1 MRNTFAKVL
10 VELARKDESI
20 FLITGDLGF
29 SVLEPFANEFP
40 DRYLNIGIAEQN
52 MIGVAAGLAKEGY
65 NVFTYS
71 IGNFPTLR
79 CMEQIRY
86 DIAYHNL
93 NVKVIAVGAGYAY
106 GPLGV
111 SHHTTEDIGMLRT
124 IPNLT
129 VTSPADPMEVTMLT
143 LEFCRTKGP
152 GYMRIN
158 KTGEPILHS
167 EVPAFQGGR
176 PLKLVAGKDKLL
188 IGTGAMVQE
197 AIKWSKEK
205 GYELWSFPV
214 ISPMQTDWIN
224 ADLLK
229 FSEIITVE
237 EHQLN
242 SGFGSAILEVLSDAY
257 HSGKLPSFPKVRRIG
272 IPNEFIGHS
281 GSQEFLRKEAGL
293 FL

>member
-1 MRNTFAKVL
+1 MRNTFAKAL

-29 SVLEPFANEFP
+29 SVLEPFAEAYP
-40 DRYLNIGIAEQN
+40 ERYLNIGIAEQN
-52 MIGVAAGLAKEGY
+52 MMGVAAGLAKEGY

-86 DIAYHNL
+86 DIAYHHL

-129 VTSPADPMEVTMLT
+129 VTSPADPMEVKMITE
-143 LEFCRTKGP
+143 EFCRTKGP

-158 KTGEPILHS
+158 KTGEPWLHTS
-167 EVPAFQGGR
+167 VPSWQGGR
-176 PLKLVAGKDKLL
+176 PYKLIEGREKLL
-188 IGTGAMVQE
+188 ISTGAMTQE
-197 AIKWSKEK
+197 AFKWAKAK

-214 ISPMQTDWIN
+214 ISPMTTDWIGP
-224 ADLLK
+224 DLLK

-237 EHQLN
+237 EHQLRA
-242 SGFGSAILEVLSDAY
+242 GFGSAILEALSDAY
-257 HSGKLPSFPKVRRIG
+257 ASGKLSVYPKIRRIG

-281 GSQEFLRKEAGL
+281 GSQDYLRKEAGL

>member
-10 VELARKDESI
+10 VERARLDDSI
-20 FLITGDLGF
+20 FLITGDLGY
-29 SVLEPFANEFP
+29 SVLEPFATEFP
-40 DRYLNIGIAEQN
+40 ERFLNIGIAEQN
-52 MIGVAAGLAKEGY
+52 MTGVAAGLAKEGY
-65 NVFTYS
+65 TVFTYS

-86 DIAYHNL
+86 DVSYHNL
-93 NVKVIAVGAGYAY
+93 NVKIIAVGAGYAY

-129 VTSPADPMEVTMLT
+129 VTSPADPMEVAMITD
-143 LEFCRTKGP
+143 EFCRTKGP

-158 KTGEPILHS
+158 KTGEAALHS
-167 EVPAFQGGR
+167 SVPKFPGGR
-176 PLKLVAGKDKLL
+176 PLKLISGTQKLL
-188 IGTGAMVQE
+188 LVTGAMGQE
-197 AIKWSKEK
+197 AYKWAKEK
-205 GYELWSFPV
+205 NYELWSFPV
-214 ISPMQTDWIN
+214 ISPLSDEWVTP
-224 ADLLK
+224 DLLK
-229 FSEIITVE
+229 YSEIITVE

-242 SGFGSAILEVLSDAY
+242 AGFGSAILEVLNHAFY
-257 HSGKLPSFPKVRRIG
+257 TGKISSFPKVRRIG

-281 GSQEFLRKEAGL
+281 GSQEFLRKEAKL

>member
-10 VELARKDESI
+10 VELARKDDSI

-29 SVLEPFANEFP
+29 SVLEPFATEFP
-40 DRYLNIGIAEQN
+40 ERFLNIGIAEQN
-52 MIGVAAGLAKEGY
+52 MMGVAAGLSKEGFT
-65 NVFTYS
+65 VFTYS

-124 IPNLT
+124 IPNLI
-129 VTSPADPMEVTMLT
+129 VTSPADPMEVTMVT
-143 LEFCRTKGP
+143 LEFCRSKGP

-158 KTGEPILHS
+158 KTGESILHDN
-167 EVPAFQGGR
+167 VPVYPGGR
-176 PLKLVAGKDKLL
+176 PLKLVAGKGKLIL
-188 IGTGAMVQE
+188 ATGAIVLDAMN
-197 AIKWSKEK
+197 WSREN

-214 ISPMQTDWIN
+214 ISPLENDWIN
-224 ADLLK
+224 SDLLK

-242 SGFGSAILEVLSDAY
+242 SGFGSAILEVLSDSY
-257 HSGKLPSFPKVRRIG
+257 HSGKLSAFPKVRRIG
-272 IPNEFIGHS
+272 IPNTFIGHS
-281 GSQEFLRKEAGL
+281 GSQEYLRKEAKL